1 MGWAGS
7 HCFYSIT
14 EVTYESSF
22 EVNRT
27 FKLETEGLQA
37 VELQVEEGGDVNV
50 YLLKGRDG
58 VYLVPSNDYYTE
70 AFSSE
75 QGHLT
80 ISVLNSPLY
89 LLISAQDEYP
99 ASVVFL
105 PVQHSASSDSSPLTY
120 ILVGVLVPVT
130 VLFLALTALIII
142 VKNKHRPQLNP
153 PNPTVPLTQQ
163 HAYLL
168 EQLNLSSPVKSYNA
182 LKSHFSSECAVC
194 LEAFLK
200 ESEVRML
207 DCGHVYHSS
216 CLESL
221 VMRQQSCC
229 VCKQSF
235 ENRLNASYLTTMGDN
250 TQVHD

>member
-1 MGWAGS
+1 MGWAGG

-14 EVTYESSF
+14 EVTYESSY

-37 VELQVEEGGDVNV
+37 VKLQVDEGEEVSV

-58 VYLVPSNDYYTE
+58 RYLVPSNDYFTE
-70 AFSSE
+70 VLNSE

-89 LLISAQDEYP
+89 LLVSSQDEYP
-99 ASVVFL
+99 ASVIFS
-105 PVQHSASSDSSPLTY
+105 PVQHSSSSDSSPLTY

-130 VLFLALTALIII
+130 VLFLALTALILF
-142 VKNKHRPQLNP
+142 VKTRHRPQLSP

-163 HAYLL
+163 HTHLM
-168 EQLNLSSPVKSYNA
+168 EQLNLSSPVRSYSA

-194 LEAFLK
+194 LEVFLK

-216 CLESL
+216 CLENL

-235 ENRLNASYLTTMGDN
+235 ESKLNASYLTTMGDS
-250 TQVHD
+250 TQVRD

>member
-1 MGWAGS
+1 MGWAGG
-7 HCFYSIT
+7 HCFYPIT
-14 EVTYESSF
+14 EVTYESSY

-37 VELQVEEGGDVNV
+37 VELQVDEGGEVSV
-50 YLLKGRDG
+50 YLLQERDG
-58 VYLVPSNDYYTE
+58 MYLVPSNDYYTE
-70 AFSSE
+70 VFNSE

-89 LLISAQDEYP
+89 LLVSAQDEYS
-99 ASVVFL
+99 ASVVFS
-105 PVQHSASSDSSPLTY
+105 PVQHSASSDSSPLTF

-130 VLFLALTALIII
+130 VLFFALAALILI
-142 VKNKHRPQLNP
+142 VKTRRRPQLNP
-153 PNPTVPLTQQ
+153 PNPIIPLTQQ
-163 HAYLL
+163 HALLL
-168 EQLNLSSPVKSYNA
+168 EQLNLSSPAKSYSA

-216 CLESL
+216 CLENL

-235 ENRLNASYLTTMGDN
+235 ENKLNASYLTTMGDN
-250 TQVHD
+250 SQVHD